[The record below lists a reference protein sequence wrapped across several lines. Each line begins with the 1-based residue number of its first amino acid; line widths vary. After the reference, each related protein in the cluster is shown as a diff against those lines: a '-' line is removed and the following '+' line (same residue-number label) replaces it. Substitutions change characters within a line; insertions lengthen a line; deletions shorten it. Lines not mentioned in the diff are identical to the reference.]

1 MNETTEAFEP
11 GPHPTLSR
19 DDQRQV
25 GGELQY
31 LLFELIDLTLVA
43 RQMDWCLVGSRS
55 GELRAALAGWRR
67 RWDGDVEAIAGRMRA
82 IGWWPEGHPAGV
94 SETIFG
100 LGLEAVPAGQ
110 LSDSYVLDELTD
122 RLGECV
128 TRVRALI
135 GQIGSVDPV
144 TLALLTA
151 FVGELEQQLW
161 QVRSL
166 GSK

>member
-1 MNETTEAFEP
+1 MTETTETFEP

-19 DDQRQV
+19 DDQEKI

-43 RQMDWCLVGSRS
+43 RQMDWCLVGPHSD
-55 GELRAALAGWRR
+55 GLRTKLKRWRA
-67 RWDGDVEAIAGRMRA
+67 RWDSDVEEIARRIRA
-82 IGWWPEGHPAGV
+82 VGWWPEGHPAGV

-100 LGLEAVPAGQ
+100 LGLEAAPAGP
-110 LSDSYVLDELTD
+110 LSESYVVTELTD

-135 GQIGSVDPV
+135 GQIGSLDPV
-144 TLALLTA
+144 TLALLTS

-166 GSK
+166 EAK